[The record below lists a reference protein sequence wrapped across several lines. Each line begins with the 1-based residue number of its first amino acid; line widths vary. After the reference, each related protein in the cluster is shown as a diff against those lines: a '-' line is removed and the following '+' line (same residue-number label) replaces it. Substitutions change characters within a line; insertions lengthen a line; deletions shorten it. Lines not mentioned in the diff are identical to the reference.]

1 MICPY
6 AFSLPKFS
14 AIEVMLDLKKYENI
28 IDDLLNDIDSRI
40 EQLTK
45 DSNLKNIENICWII
59 YDLMPLYNK
68 KSAAKKIV
76 DSCMEVLR
84 ASITSIAENLGR
96 LNAYGQIMIGTRVI
110 MALSAYYGKGFFVEK
125 VYENLALGQFLR
137 DRDYVRFNISK
148 YQMFFKELV
157 GRWII
162 PTMNVEPDNL
172 ESGFSG
178 SLVYRLRPNIKIPG
192 TSQRYDFPSLIV
204 KLSNRESFERE
215 INNYKMIPD
224 ALKSFFVKITEPRVD
239 IEDYEG
245 VIMEDLTNYN
255 TLLEILKSSWH
266 DDRKKKILESLYRFL
281 KLIYSESKKIDD
293 KQSYIIQQIYKGEI
307 LKSLSAIILALKDI
321 KDIKNFEVHI
331 TPVVNSLMKLV
342 SQDQFI
348 NSNFLTLM
356 HGDLNLRNIMIGLE
370 EDDSVNLKLI
380 DIDKLTLDGDYAY
393 DVGELIVDLDI
404 QVGKVYSRYVEQK
417 FEDFAKEESDESF
430 TSRLTIGKINSLLK
444 LAKINVNKGEF
455 EKCIELF
462 NKINEELLPMLSK

>member
-1 MICPY
+1 
-6 AFSLPKFS
+6 
-14 AIEVMLDLKKYENI
+14 
-28 IDDLLNDIDSRI
+28 
-40 EQLTK
+40 
-45 DSNLKNIENICWII
+45 
-59 YDLMPLYNK
+59 
-68 KSAAKKIV
+68 
-76 DSCMEVLR
+76 
-84 ASITSIAENLGR
+84 
-96 LNAYGQIMIGTRVI
+96 
-110 MALSAYYGKGFFVEK
+110 
-125 VYENLALGQFLR
+125 
-137 DRDYVRFNISK
+137 
-148 YQMFFKELV
+148 
-157 GRWII
+157 
-162 PTMNVEPDNL
+162 
-172 ESGFSG
+172 
-178 SLVYRLRPNIKIPG
+178 
-192 TSQRYDFPSLIV
+192 
-204 KLSNRESFERE
+204 
-215 INNYKMIPD
+215 
-224 ALKSFFVKITEPRVD
+224 
-239 IEDYEG
+239 
-245 VIMEDLTNYN
+245 
-255 TLLEILKSSWH
+255 LKSSWH